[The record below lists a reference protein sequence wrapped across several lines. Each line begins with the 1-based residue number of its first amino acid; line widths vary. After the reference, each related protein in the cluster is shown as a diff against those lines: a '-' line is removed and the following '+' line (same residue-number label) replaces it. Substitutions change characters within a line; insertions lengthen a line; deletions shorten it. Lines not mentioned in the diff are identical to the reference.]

1 MRQSL
6 KLRSL
11 KLLSGLSTFIF
22 LGSLVGALVGV
33 VMLLAIPYNYLKY
46 GASDHASLAD
56 LLGLSI
62 GDHFFTDWIG
72 LNAIL
77 VAINNF
83 IAEVLDFIPLGCL
96 YIAIFI
102 IHVLVNSKLNE
113 LVEQCEE
120 INLG

>member
-6 KLRSL
+6 KLRIL
-11 KLLSGLSTFIF
+11 KLLYGLSNYIY

-46 GASDHASLAD
+46 AASDHASLAD

-102 IHVLVNSKLNE
+102 IHVLVNSKLDE
-113 LVEQCEE
+113 LVDQCE
-120 INLG
+120 

>member
-11 KLLSGLSTFIF
+11 KLLSGLSNYIF

-33 VMLLAIPYNYLKY
+33 LMLLAIPYNYLKY
-46 GASDHASLAD
+46 AASDHSSLAD

-77 VAINNF
+77 VAINNL
-83 IAEVLDFIPLGCL
+83 ITEVLDFIPLGWL
-96 YIAIFI
+96 YIAICI
-102 IHVLVNSKLNE
+102 IYSLVHSKLNE
-113 LVEQCEE
+113 LVDQCEE